1 MKSDSATLKK
11 SPPADD
17 APIPH
22 ALLMLRPSVWQRISL
37 FLLQRFSVR
46 QITVL
51 LVVSLVLAVA
61 AIAAGLYGY
70 QQRRQQALPVKQRTV
85 LAQNASI
92 EQTVS
97 ATGNVTMQSYVD
109 VGTKVTGQI
118 SDVYVAIGETVKE
131 GKLLLEISPALQSG
145 RMESNRAQLARL
157 KAELAGQNAQL
168 DFAQLQFQRQTQLK
182 AENATREETFEST
195 RMGMYSA
202 AAKVDAIHAQI
213 QQLEAAMKQDEAI
226 QKQTRVAAPI
236 SGTIVAMTARVGQ
249 TLTANQD
256 VLMRISDLSKMTVQA
271 RVAEEDVTRLH
282 KGMTAYF
289 TTPGY
294 PGKRWSGKLR
304 QIMLLP
310 ADDSGKHGHKAY
322 YTVLFDVA
330 NSNRELMSGM
340 TADVIFVIER
350 AENALTIPAS
360 LLPQTTQTSPDGSH
374 QIQVMKPDGKLEL
387 RNIQTGIRNAD
398 QVQVL
403 SGLKA
408 GEQVVVPAQAKLVPG
423 TKTN

>member
-398 QVQVL
+398 KVQVL